1 MDGLISVGTI
11 EAKVEKLE
19 LLIEKLRDL
28 ALSRGIKIGET

>member
-1 MDGLISVGTI
+1 LIQVGTI

-28 ALSRGIKIGET
+28 ALNRGIKIGETQ